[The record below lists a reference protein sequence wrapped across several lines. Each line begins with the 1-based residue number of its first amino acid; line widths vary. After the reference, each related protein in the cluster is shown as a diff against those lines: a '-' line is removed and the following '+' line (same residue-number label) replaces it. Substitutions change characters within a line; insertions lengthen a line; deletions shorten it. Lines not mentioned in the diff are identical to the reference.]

1 MKWYKHIVFFLVM
14 TVAAWSATD
23 ITDGCDLP
31 ENPLG
36 GGYLHLISDGAVLYK
51 SPEAIGEFQFNI
63 DGATVL
69 SGSGGDMES
78 NGLVGSAAGNTFL
91 AFLFTG
97 GTEQEACT
105 QDCNDDW
112 GGAFN
117 GDICVGA
124 CQWDTSGY
132 NNGVCEITES

>member
-36 GGYLHLISDGAVLYK
+36 GGYLHLTSDGAVLYK

-63 DGATVL
+63 DGATVI
-69 SGSGGDMES
+69 SSSGGYMTS
-78 NGLVGSAAGNTFL
+78 NGLVGSAAINTFL
-91 AFLFTG
+91 AFSFTG
-97 GTEQEACT
+97 GTGQEACT

-117 GDICVGA
+117 GDICLGA
-124 CQWDTSGY
+124 RQWDTSGY
-132 NNGVCEITES
+132 NNGVCEITVN